1 MTSTPLLERLR
12 AVGWRLTPQ
21 RRVIAEAMGGD
32 HVHLTAEEVLER
44 ARGRLPEVSLATVY
58 NTLNELVSMG
68 EVQQVDVVVALPA
81 TTPTPRTVITTSC
94 ASNAVT
100 YATCIRKDWTRSSCH
115 ARTASAIGSSTEK
128 CSSRATAATAA
139 GHRHRLLRQQ
149 ATGPN
154 NMALGGQAP

>member
-1 MTSTPLLERLR
+1 M
-12 AVGWRLTPQ
+12 PQ

-32 HVHLTAEEVLER
+32 HVHLTAERVLER
-44 ARGRLPEVSLATVY
+44 ARRRLPEVSLATVY

-68 EVQQVDVVVALPA
+68 EVQQVDAGAPAASA
-81 TTPTPRTVITTSC
+81 TTPTPRMVITTAC

-128 CSSRATAATAA
+128 CSSRATAA
-139 GHRHRLLRQQ
+139 
-149 ATGPN
+149 N
-154 NMALGGQAP
+154 CGGS